1 MINVYYRDGVVS
13 KVLWRIMKGSSGVPE
28 DFHKTT
34 VWVWL
39 ISNDDKIAVESH
51 ITENGEIEIPLGQ
64 VIPWHNRYYD
74 PHEHHCHRHDHHHD
88 HYHGRESGCFCDP
101 DEEKPHCGVGHA
113 HPCTK
118 LPANVYSIK
127 AVWFKD
133 RSWCKMSVAEVR
145 NAFAITNYMEE
156 ATPFTGDELTI
167 HVKSGAATYGYDGLS
182 AFELACMHG
191 VTTFKSEVEWCKFRG
206 VENILLWVEVNPC
219 TGFLEGWW
227 ADDGDIKDVGLDE
240 NGDMYVILT
249 DGNPHKRK
257 EDGWHRCARYDR
269 RVIVDSDLEGEVC
282 PVVLDDG
289 CECTIL
295 YENAGDERS
304 YTVSIAPE
312 YKTPENETLTVTV
325 PPAGYA
331 EVSYL
336 KSGGEVFV
344 RGV

>member
-51 ITENGEIEIPLGQ
+51 ITENGEIEIPLNA
-64 VIPWHNRYYD
+64 V
-74 PHEHHCHRHDHHHD
+74 CRHLL
-88 HYHGRESGCFCDP
+88 
-101 DEEKPHCGVGHA
+101 
-113 HPCTK
+113 T
-118 LPANVYSIK
+118 ANVYSLK

-133 RSWCKMSVAEVR
+133 RCWSKMAVAEVR
-145 NAFAITNYMEE
+145 NAFAITDYMDE

-167 HVKSGAATYGYDGLS
+167 RVKSGAATYGYDGLS

-191 VTTFKSEVEWCKFRG
+191 VTTYKSEVEWCKFRG
-206 VENILLWVEVNPC
+206 VENILLW
-219 TGFLEGWW
+219 LELKDNGELWAFW
-227 ADDGDIKDVGLDE
+227 ADDGSIKDIRLNEDTGEIYAV
-240 NGDMYVILT
+240 LT
-249 DGNPHKRK
+249 DGNPRKKR
-257 EDGWHRCARYDR
+257 EDGWHRVVRYDR
-269 RVIVDSDLEGEVC
+269 RVIVSQDLEGEVC
-282 PVVLDDG
+282 PVVLEDG

-295 YENAGDERS
+295 YENEGDERS
-304 YTVSIAPE
+304 YTVSIADE
-312 YKTPENETLTVTV
+312 YKTPEHETLTVIV
-325 PPAGYA
+325 PPSGYA